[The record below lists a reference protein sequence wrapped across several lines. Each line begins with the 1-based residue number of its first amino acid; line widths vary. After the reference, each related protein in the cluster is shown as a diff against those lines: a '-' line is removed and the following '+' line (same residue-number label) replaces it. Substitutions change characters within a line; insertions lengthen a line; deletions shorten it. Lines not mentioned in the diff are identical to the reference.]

1 MINKNEIQKV
11 FNKLPED
18 KVELEK
24 VQLGVVDDLGKL
36 ISKLEKAVAAEKG
49 YYQAVKESNK
59 LEKEAMKIAD
69 KASIR
74 REKLWEKGDK
84 LQKENEVLQD
94 QVFSLL
100 TKAET
105 AAKELGMKPD
115 KIPNFKKADS
125 LIGKIAEIDPV
136 SDLITNHIF

>member
-1 MINKNEIQKV
+1 MINKNEIQKI
-11 FNKLPED
+11 FNKLPVD

-59 LEKEAMKIAD
+59 IEKEAMKLAD

-105 AAKELGMKPD
+105 AAKELGVKPD
-115 KIPNFKKADS
+115 TIPNFKKADS
-125 LIGKIAEIDPV
+125 LIGKIAEIDPR
-136 SDLITNHIF
+136 SDLITNNMF

>member
-1 MINKNEIQKV
+1 MINKNEIQNQ
-11 FNKLPED
+11 FNKFPVD

-36 ISKLEKAVAAEKG
+36 QSKLEKAVAAEKE

-59 LEKEAMKIAD
+59 LEKEAIKIAD

-84 LQKENEVLQD
+84 LQKENAALQD
-94 QVFSLL
+94 QVYNLL
-100 TKAET
+100 LKAET

-115 KIPNFKKADS
+115 KIPNYKKADS
-125 LIGKIAEIDPV
+125 LASKIAEIDPR
-136 SDLITNHIF
+136 SDLISNHMF